1 MIDNGGKKYSY
12 IVGSDLDG
20 TLLLHEKIS
29 PENMAAI
36 KKMKDIGV
44 CFVPNSGRTISE
56 MPKVVLENPDIR
68 YYIGADGG
76 IIWDKETGERMS
88 FAMGRETV
96 RPVLDLLYSYPTL
109 ITARSEGVSYVDA
122 NMCTEEGYGA
132 HRISIPYGK
141 FIDYYVQK
149 REDFRSFV
157 YELPEIEMICVFF
170 ADDVEMAECKARIEA
185 LGEFSVASSEPTNL
199 EIFHKRAGKGSTLLA
214 LADLLGVPHERTI
227 AVGDSKNDMDMIE
240 KAGISLAMENATDEL
255 KAAADRTI
263 CQCKEHSAKY
273 ILENIIEL

>member
-20 TLLLHEKIS
+20 TLLLHEAIS

-36 KKMKDIGV
+36 KKMKDMGV

-56 MPKVVLENPDIR
+56 MPKVVLEEPDIR
-68 YYIGADGG
+68 YYIGADGA
-76 IIWDKETGERMS
+76 IIWDKETGESVS
-88 FAMGRETV
+88 FAMSRDTV
-96 RPVLDLLYSYPTL
+96 RPVLDLLYSYSTL
-109 ITARSEGVSYVDA
+109 ITARSKGICYVDA
-122 NMCTEEGYGA
+122 DMCTEESYRATRVSISYG
-132 HRISIPYGK
+132 R
-141 FIDYYVQK
+141 FIDYYVNK
-149 REDFRSFV
+149 REDFKSLV

-170 ADDVEMAECKARIEA
+170 ADDGELAECKARVEA
-185 LGEFSVASSEPTNL
+185 LGEFAVAASEDTNL
-199 EIFHKRAGKGSTLLA
+199 EIFHKRAGKGNTLLA
-214 LADLLGVPHERTI
+214 LAELLGVPKERTI

-240 KAGISLAMENATDEL
+240 KAGISLAMGNATDEL

-263 CQCKEHSAKY
+263 CLCAEHSAKY